1 MAALFLLIE
10 LDFTTKSFV
19 SLNTWK
25 DGIMHPK
32 QDMKK
37 SCLTVSMPTA
47 IMEKKKII
55 KGNNLGILL
64 SLSLPAAPSAFY
76 STQMDHSH

>member
-1 MAALFLLIE
+1 MTDVEEGSELERKRSGCTFPLIE

-47 IMEKKKII
+47 IMEKKK
-55 KGNNLGILL
+55 L
-64 SLSLPAAPSAFY
+64 
-76 STQMDHSH
+76 

>member
-19 SLNTWK
+19 SFNTWK

-37 SCLTVSMPTA
+37 SCLTVPVKTA
-47 IMEKKKII
+47 IMEKKK
-55 KGNNLGILL
+55 KEKKL
-64 SLSLPAAPSAFY
+64 
-76 STQMDHSH
+76 